1 MKKLA
6 APPLLAAALASLCL
20 SAPAAAQETFKIHH
34 FVPPKAPPSARFLI
48 PWADKIEKESAGKL
62 KFQLFPAM
70 QLGGTPPQLVD
81 QVRDGV
87 VDVTFTLPGYTAD
100 RFPRTEV
107 FEVPFL
113 HTHAEATAQALQ
125 DYYDKY
131 LQEEYKD
138 YHVVLLYTHDGAAVH
153 VNKPLMSMDDFKGLK
168 LRTANRGGGVFLR
181 GVGATPVGSPVTELQ
196 QMLSKGVIDG
206 VMLPY
211 EIVPAYKIHELV
223 SNHVTLSGNQPRFG
237 TSVFSVLM
245 NKKRYDALPADV
257 KKVVDANS
265 KRGIASWAGKTWE
278 EVEQGGIKAAQARGN
293 KFMAIPAA
301 EVEKMRKAVQPEID
315 KFLAELSRP
324 GFDARK
330 AYADAQQMV
339 AKYSKK

>member
-1 MKKLA
+1 MKKLVA
-6 APPLLAAALASLCL
+6 PLLASAFLA
-20 SAPAAAQETFKIHH
+20 APAAAQETFKIHH
-34 FVPPKAPPSARFLI
+34 FVPPKAPPSSRFLM
-48 PWADKIEKESAGKL
+48 PWADKVEKESGGKL

-131 LQEEYKD
+131 LQDEYKD
-138 YHVVLLYTHDGAAVH
+138 YHVVLLFTHDGAAVH
-153 VNKPLMSMDDFKGLK
+153 VNKPLNSMDDFKGLK

-223 SNHVTLSGNQPRFG
+223 KNHVTLAGSQPRFG

-265 KRGIASWAGKTWE
+265 KRGIAAWAGKTWE
-278 EVEQGGIKAAQARGN
+278 EVEQGGMKAHEAAGN
-293 KFMAIPAA
+293 KHQTIPAA

-315 KFLAELSRP
+315 KFLADLSKP

-339 AKYSKK
+339 AKYTKKK

>member
-1 MKKLA
+1 MKKLIAPLVA
-6 APPLLAAALASLCL
+6 AVFC
-20 SAPAAAQETFKIHH
+20 SAPAVAQETFKIHH

-48 PWADKIEKESAGKL
+48 PWSDKVEKESGGKL

-81 QVRDGV
+81 QIRDGV
-87 VDVTFTLPGYTAD
+87 ADVTFTLPGYTAD

-113 HTHAEATAQALQ
+113 HTHAEATAQAMQ

-131 LQEEYKD
+131 LQEEYRD
-138 YHVVLLYTHDGAAVH
+138 YHVVLLFTHDGAAVH
-153 VNKPLMSMDDFKGLK
+153 VNKPLNSMDDFKGLK
-168 LRTANRGGGVFLR
+168 IRTANRGGGVFLR

-211 EIVPAYKIHELV
+211 EIVPAYKIQELV
-223 SNHVTLSGNQPRFG
+223 KNHVVLSGAQPRFG
-237 TSVFSVLM
+237 TSVFAVLM

-265 KRGIASWAGKTWE
+265 KRGIAAWAGKTWE
-278 EVEQGGIKAAQARGN
+278 EVEQGGLKAHDAAGN
-293 KFMAIPAA
+293 KAQVIPAA

-324 GFDARK
+324 GFDAKR

-339 AKYSKK
+339 AKYSKKK

>member
-1 MKKLA
+1 MKKLV
-6 APPLLAAALASLCL
+6 APLVAGMLFA
-20 SAPAAAQETFKIHH
+20 APAAAQETFKIHH
-34 FVPPKAPPSARFLI
+34 FVPPKAPPSSRFLM
-48 PWADKIEKESAGKL
+48 PWAEKVEKESGGKL

-81 QVRDGV
+81 QIREGV
-87 VDVTFTLPGYTAD
+87 ADITFTLPGYTAD

-107 FEVPFL
+107 FETPFL

-131 LQEEYKD
+131 LQDEYKD
-138 YHVVLLYTHDGAAVH
+138 YYTILLFTHDGAAIH
-153 VNKPLMSMDDFKGLK
+153 NNKPIMSMDDFKGLK
-168 LRTANRGGGVFLR
+168 IRTANRGGGVFLR

-223 SNHVTLSGNQPRFG
+223 GNHITLAGPQPRFG
-237 TSVFSVLM
+237 TSVFAVLM
-245 NKKRYDALPADV
+245 NKKRYDALPADM
-257 KKVVDANS
+257 KKVVDNNARRN
-265 KRGIASWAGKTWE
+265 IAAWAGKTWE
-278 EVEQGGIKAAQARGN
+278 EVEQGGIKAGQARNN
-293 KFMAIPAA
+293 KFMTIPAA

-315 KFLAELSRP
+315 KFLADLSKP
-324 GFDARK
+324 GFDAK
-330 AYADAQQMV
+330 AAYADAQKMV
-339 AKYSKK
+339 AKYTKK

>member
-1 MKKLA
+1 MKRFI
-6 APPLLAAALASLCL
+6 APALASLL
-20 SAPAAAQETFKIHH
+20 FAGPAVAQETFKIHH
-34 FVPPKAPPSARFLI
+34 FVPPKAPPSARFLM
-48 PWADKIEKESAGKL
+48 PWAEKVEKESGGKL

-131 LQEEYKD
+131 LQDEYKD
-138 YHVVLLYTHDGAAVH
+138 YYVVLLYTHDGAVVH
-153 VNKPLMSMDDFKGLK
+153 NNKPIRGLK
-168 LRTANRGGGVFLR
+168 IRTANRGGGVFLR

-223 SNHVTLSGNQPRFG
+223 GNHVTLAGSQPRFG

-245 NKKRYDALPADV
+245 NKKRYDALPADM

-265 KRGIASWAGKTWE
+265 KRGIAAWAGKTWE
-278 EVEQGGIKAAQARGN
+278 EVEQGGIKAAEARGN
-293 KFMAIPAA
+293 KFMTIPAA
-301 EVEKMRKAVQPEID
+301 EVERMRKAVQPEID
-315 KFLAELSRP
+315 KFLADLSKG
-324 GFDARK
+324 GFDARA
-330 AYADAQQMV
+330 AYADAQKMV
-339 AKYSKK
+339 AKYTKK

>member
-1 MKKLA
+1 MRTFIA
-6 APPLLAAALASLCL
+6 AAALGALAL
-20 SAPAAAQETFKIHH
+20 VALPVAAQVVTFKMHH
-34 FVPPKAPPSARFLI
+34 FVPPKAPPQARFMA
-48 PWADKIEKESAGKL
+48 PWAQKVEKESGGKI
-62 KFQLFPAM
+62 QIQIFPAM

-87 VDVTFTLPGYTAD
+87 VDFTFTLPGYTAD

-113 HTHAEATAQALQ
+113 HTNAAATAQALQ

-138 YHVVLLYTHDGAAVH
+138 YHVVLLYTHDGAAIH
-153 VNKPLMSMDDFKGLK
+153 VNKPIMKLDDFKGLK
-168 LRTANRGGGVFLR
+168 IRTANRGGGVFLR
-181 GVGATPVGSPVTELQ
+181 GVGATAVGSPVTELP

-206 VMLPY
+206 VLLPF

-223 SNHVTLSGNQPRFG
+223 KNHVELSGPQPRIG
-237 TSVFSVLM
+237 TSVFAFLM
-245 NKKRYDALPADV
+245 NKKRYDSLSPEL
-257 KKVVDANS
+257 KKVIDANS
-265 KRGIASWAGKTWE
+265 RRNIAARAGQTWVD
-278 EVEQGGIKAAQARGN
+278 VEQPGINMSKAAGN
-293 KFMAIPAA
+293 AFMKIPDA
-301 EVEKMRKAVQPEID
+301 EVARIRAAVKPEID

-324 GFDARK
+324 GFDAAK

-339 AKYSKK
+339 AKYTK

>member
-1 MKKLA
+1 MKKLIAPLVA
-6 APPLLAAALASLCL
+6 AVFC
-20 SAPAAAQETFKIHH
+20 SAPALAQETFKIHH

-48 PWADKIEKESAGKL
+48 PWSDKVEKESGGKL

-81 QVRDGV
+81 QIRDGV
-87 VDVTFTLPGYTAD
+87 ADVTFTLPGYTAD

-138 YHVVLLYTHDGAAVH
+138 YHVVLLFTHDGAAVH
-153 VNKPLMSMDDFKGLK
+153 INKPLNSMDDFKGLK
-168 LRTANRGGGVFLR
+168 IRTANRGGGVFLR

-206 VMLPY
+206 VLLPY
-211 EIVPAYKIHELV
+211 EIVPAYKLHEMV
-223 SNHVTLSGNQPRFG
+223 KNHVTLAGPQPRIG
-237 TSVFSVLM
+237 TSVFAVLM

-265 KRGIASWAGKTWE
+265 KRGIAAWAGKTWE
-278 EVEQGGIKAAQARGN
+278 EVEQGGLKAHEAAGN
-293 KFMAIPAA
+293 KHQTIPAS

-324 GFDARK
+324 GFDAKR

-339 AKYSKK
+339 AKYSKKK